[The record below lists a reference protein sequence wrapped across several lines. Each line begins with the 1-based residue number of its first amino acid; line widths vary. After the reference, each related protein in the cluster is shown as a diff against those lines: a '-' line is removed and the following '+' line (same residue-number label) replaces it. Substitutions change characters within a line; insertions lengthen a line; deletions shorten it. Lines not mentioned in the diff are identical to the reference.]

1 MAEASEKKI
10 CGIVMPISECDG
22 RSSAHWAD
30 VLSIIKNAATTAGF
44 DARLVSE
51 TFETNLIHKE
61 ILRNIYED
69 DVIVCDVS
77 GRNPN
82 VFFELGIRMATQKP
96 TVVIKDNV
104 TVYPFDTSVNRYIE
118 YPRDLRHPLIEKFKA
133 ELAAMIKKVA
143 AQKPEQSFIGQLG
156 PFQVPNIESTE
167 ISASDAIL
175 KKLDALERRIP
186 RNRDR
191 ILTSAE
197 ANPFSTLG
205 RDHSEKGIHFREID
219 EDQCEVRLV
228 GYSQESIENAIK
240 EFKME
245 DVWHVDFTK
254 PIKVGASSY
263 KLLAGGPDAC
273 ADALKAEFTKAV
285 DSAIPF

>member
-1 MAEASEKKI
+1 MAEASKKKI

-22 RSSAHWAD
+22 RPSSHWAD
-30 VLSIIKNAATTAGF
+30 VLSIIKNTATAADF
-44 DARLVSE
+44 EARLVSE

-104 TVYPFDTSVNRYIE
+104 TLYPFDTSVNRYIE

-133 ELAAMIKKVA
+133 DLTAMIKKVA
-143 AQKPEQSFIGQLG
+143 AQKPEHSFIGQLG

-175 KKLDALERRIP
+175 EKIDSLARRI
-186 RNRDR
+186 
-191 ILTSAE
+191 A
-197 ANPFSTLG
+197 
-205 RDHSEKGIHFREID
+205 HSEESQAMTVSRYVGKQRRSVFPSKDIRFHALDNNLTEVLITGFSEDDIERITKEIQRTGFWNVEFSEPHEVGPRDFVVLSQGTDVSSKNFQNEFRHLLE
-219 EDQCEVRLV
+219 
-228 GYSQESIENAIK
+228 QE
-240 EFKME
+240 
-245 DVWHVDFTK
+245 
-254 PIKVGASSY
+254 
-263 KLLAGGPDAC
+263 
-273 ADALKAEFTKAV
+273 AL
-285 DSAIPF
+285 